1 MSNTAPQHIVILGSG
16 IIGLCSAWY
25 LLQSPDLPNGSTVT
39 IIENCTSKRIAPG
52 ASSQAGGFIAG
63 GNGSG
68 WVGDASKDLARLS
81 WTCHIELADKLDG
94 REKWGWRETG
104 AVGLRVGSGHNTRS
118 KYRDLPS
125 SGKKETGAAAE
136 WLEAG
141 EKEDL
146 LGGKKGS
153 QAGVGQM

>member
-1 MSNTAPQHIVILGSG
+1 MILGGG

-25 LLQSPDLPNGSTVT
+25 LLQSFELPRDSTVT
-39 IIENCTSKRIAPG
+39 IIENCPSKRIAPG

-63 GNGSG
+63 GNGQG
-68 WVGDASKDLARLS
+68 WVGAASRDLARLS
-81 WTCHIELADKLDG
+81 WSCHLDMANKLDG

-104 AVGLRVGSGHNTRS
+104 AVGLRVGTGHNTRS

-125 SGKKETGAAAE
+125 SGQKETGADAT
-136 WLEAG
+136 WLEDG

-146 LGGKKGS
+146 LGGKLG
-153 QAGVGQM
+153 AEVGVGQM